1 MRTSASRT
9 DVEMTPRAD
18 DRARFDRVERYVHWT
33 VGVLVIVCMVTAAIL
48 YIGSLAV
55 LVGNRPVVEFVH
67 VWSGFLLPIPLI
79 LGAVSRSY
87 RTDLGRLNRFV
98 ADDWKWL
105 RSKARRLGAV
115 GVGKFNAGQKLNGAL
130 SGGSILVL
138 LLTGAVMYF
147 QNWSPLDWRIGATFV
162 HDWFA
167 LGFGLLVAGHI
178 TYAWRD
184 PEAMRGMTQGAVTS
198 EWAEHEHPEW

>member
-1 MRTSASRT
+1 
-9 DVEMTPRAD
+9 MTPRAD

-138 LLTGAVMYF
+138 LGTGVVMYF
-147 QNWSPLDWRIGATFV
+147 SAWSPLQWRIGATFV

-198 EWAEHEHPEW
+198 EWAENEHPEW

>member
-1 MRTSASRT
+1 
-9 DVEMTPRAD
+9 MTPRAD
-18 DRARFDRVERYVHWT
+18 DRARFDRVERYVHWA

-130 SGGSILVL
+130 SAGSILVL
-138 LLTGAVMYF
+138 LGTGVVMYF
-147 QNWSPLDWRIGATFV
+147 SSWSPLDWRIGATFV

-184 PEAMRGMTQGAVTS
+184 PEAMRGMTQGAVTR

>member
-138 LLTGAVMYF
+138 LGTGVVMYF
-147 QNWSPLDWRIGATFV
+147 SAWSPLQWRIGATFV

-198 EWAEHEHPEW
+198 EWAENEHPEW

>member
-1 MRTSASRT
+1 
-9 DVEMTPRAD
+9 MTLRAD
-18 DRARFDRVERYVHWT
+18 DRARFDRVERYVHWA
-33 VGVLVIVCMVTAAIL
+33 VGVLVVVCIVTAAIL

-55 LVGNRPVVEFVH
+55 LVGNRPIVEFVH

-138 LLTGAVMYF
+138 LGTGVVMYF
-147 QNWSPLDWRIGATFV
+147 SAWSPLQWRIGATFV

-167 LGFGLLVAGHI
+167 LGFGLLVAGH
-178 TYAWRD
+178 TMYAWRD
-184 PEAMRGMTQGAVTS
+184 PEAMRGMTQGAVTR

>member
-1 MRTSASRT
+1 MNR
-9 DVEMTPRAD
+9 RAD
-18 DRARFDRVERYVHWT
+18 DRSRFDRVERYVHWT
-33 VGVLVIVCMVTAAIL
+33 FGVLVIVCMVTAAIL

-130 SGGSILVL
+130 SAGSILVL
-138 LLTGAVMYF
+138 LGTGVVMYF
-147 QNWSPLDWRIGATFV
+147 SSWSPLDWRIGATFV

-184 PEAMRGMTQGAVTS
+184 PEAMRGMTQGAVTR

>member
-1 MRTSASRT
+1 M
-9 DVEMTPRAD
+9 
-18 DRARFDRVERYVHWT
+18 HWA

-67 VWSGFLLPIPLI
+67 VWSGFLLPVPLI
-79 LGAVSRSY
+79 AGAISGGY
-87 RTDLGRLNRFV
+87 RRDMTRLNRFV
-98 ADDWKWL
+98 SDDWKWL

-130 SGGSILVL
+130 SAGSILVL
-138 LLTGAVMYF
+138 LGTGVVMYF
-147 QNWSPLDWRIGATFV
+147 STWSPLQWRIGATFV

-167 LGFGLLVAGHI
+167 LGFGLLVVGHI

-184 PEAMRGMTQGAVTS
+184 PEAMRGMTQGAVTR

>member
-1 MRTSASRT
+1 
-9 DVEMTPRAD
+9 MTPRAD
-18 DRARFDRVERYVHWT
+18 DRARFDRVERYVHWA

-48 YIGSLAV
+48 YTGSHAV
-55 LVGNRPVVEFVH
+55 RVGNRPVVEFVH
-67 VWSGFLLPIPLI
+67 GWSGCLLPIPLI

-167 LGFGLLVAGHI
+167 LGFGLLVVGHI

>member
-18 DRARFDRVERYVHWT
+18 DRARFDRVERYVHWA

-55 LVGNRPVVEFVH
+55 LVGHRPIVEFVH

-87 RTDLGRLNRFV
+87 RADLGRLNRFV

-130 SGGSILVL
+130 SAGSILVL
-138 LLTGAVMYF
+138 LGTGVVMYVSA
-147 QNWSPLDWRIGATFV
+147 WSPLQWRIGATFV

-184 PEAMRGMTQGAVTS
+184 PEAMRGMTQGAVTR

>member
-1 MRTSASRT
+1 
-9 DVEMTPRAD
+9 MTPRAD

-55 LVGNRPVVEFVH
+55 LVGNRPVVEFAH

-138 LLTGAVMYF
+138 LGTGVVMYF
-147 QNWSPLDWRIGATFV
+147 SAWSPLQWRIGATFV

-198 EWAEHEHPEW
+198 EWAENEHPEW